1 MFRLILFISL
11 FPIAVALIARWW
23 FGVRILASLGRQSCR
38 CDLTRWMPAPG
49 DEAIVHRSEETAETF
64 GKQLRLKAL
73 TEWTEQDPKAAKS
86 RENTRRFGL
95 AVPPLSGLVA
105 VFAVMVGKIPM
116 MGAITIVIAATAL
129 AAALGLLSLPLE
141 LAAIARAAR
150 KAREAK
156 SFPRQDDEESV
167 VRCAIAHAWES
178 TLPPILRWIH
188 K

>member
-11 FPIAVALIARWW
+11 FPIALALVARWCY
-23 FGVRILASLGRQSCR
+23 GVRILASLGRQSCR
-38 CDLTRWMPAPG
+38 CDLANWMPAPG
-49 DEAIVHRSEETAETF
+49 DEAIVHRSDESAENF
-64 GKQLRLKAL
+64 GKQLRIKAL
-73 TEWTEQDPKAAKS
+73 TEWAAHDPKAAKS

-95 AVPPLSGLVA
+95 AVPPLSGLIA
-105 VFAVMVGKIPM
+105 VFAVLVGKIPV
-116 MGAITIVIAATAL
+116 MGAIAIVLAATAI
-129 AAALGLLSLPLE
+129 AAALGLLSLPPE

-156 SFPRQDDEESV
+156 SFPRQDDEDAV